1 MLIIHNE
8 RIAALALPAQVA
20 FPLSVPER
28 RDQHLLASIDPPGP
42 LKKVPPAFDDSRILW
57 SAHALKIQPCGL
69 TKGSLGITTA
79 NTARKLIVK

>member
-28 RDQHLLASIDPPGP
+28 RDQHLLASIDPPDP
-42 LKKVPPAFDDSRILW
+42 LKIAPPAFDDSRIL
-57 SAHALKIQPCGL
+57 
-69 TKGSLGITTA
+69 
-79 NTARKLIVK
+79 